1 MDRTESN
8 FIADKQKEYRLY
20 LIWQSLDKTLTPE
33 TLESWGITDET
44 LLELS
49 QYKTQKALAQYLG
62 INPQTITHWNKQQT
76 PEEYR
81 ELDWRYWAKKI
92 TPKIV
97 ASMAKQ
103 GIKTGSPNH
112 FTAWMKYV
120 EQAEEKTTLKID
132 TTEQILEGIKNIIE
146 RNQDAN

>member
-49 QYKTQKALAQYLG
+49 QYKTQ
-62 INPQTITHWNKQQT
+62 NTIQNNRRKRLILSFFNQ
-76 PEEYR
+76 
-81 ELDWRYWAKKI
+81 K
-92 TPKIV
+92 V
-97 ASMAKQ
+97 
-103 GIKTGSPNH
+103 KTSD
-112 FTAWMKYV
+112 F
-120 EQAEEKTTLKID
+120 
-132 TTEQILEGIKNIIE
+132 
-146 RNQDAN
+146 

>member
-8 FIADKQKEYRLY
+8 FVADKQKEYRLY

-81 ELDWRYWAKKI
+81 
-92 TPKIV
+92 
-97 ASMAKQ
+97 
-103 GIKTGSPNH
+103 
-112 FTAWMKYV
+112 
-120 EQAEEKTTLKID
+120 
-132 TTEQILEGIKNIIE
+132 
-146 RNQDAN
+146 